1 MCIFK
6 CVGVLRIHLQMHA
19 AKLKEQSSSP
29 KLKKKIKALLSAGSF
44 LFTHRVVHWPSSRD
58 TVILWQ
64 GQGHEAEL
72 DPLCGS
78 CRICIISNM
87 GKKKKPWFPEPLFP
101 LSFKCLP
108 SELGLRPSHCV
119 WGSRG
124 KLTVWPEKDPLVWG
138 RTRDDVSHVRRRQ
151 LRVLKKRSPAVSFC
165 EVVGGEWWAGVG

>member
-1 MCIFK
+1 MFCLLRLLNCTTHQEECRRQLRCHLKLLTQIVSETRPMCIFK

-19 AKLKEQSSSP
+19 AKLKEQSSSL

-87 GKKKKPWFPEPLFP
+87 EKKKKNLDFRNLYFPCPSNVFP
-101 LSFKCLP
+101 QSLDWGLP
-108 SELGLRPSHCV
+108 IVSGGAE
-119 WGSRG
+119 GS
-124 KLTVWPEKDPLVWG
+124 
-138 RTRDDVSHVRRRQ
+138 
-151 LRVLKKRSPAVSFC
+151 
-165 EVVGGEWWAGVG
+165 